1 MSRESRPS
9 RFRPAFDA
17 ALQEYEKITNIT
29 LATHP
34 IAEKLNNCH
43 SVEPIILLI
52 QDQAREFGDVPGI
65 DRIMKSVKNT
75 VSVLSMLAATPALR
89 DAIDIVRP
97 KALMRAFNSTSDAYS
112 TAIPACESNTNWH
125 RHPTYRVYPFLVL
138 TCVSFSHPNLSG
150 GKGSGDQL
158 QCTY

>member
-1 MSRESRPS
+1 MSRESRPC
-9 RFRPAFDA
+9 RFRAAFDA

-52 QDQAREFGDVPGI
+52 QDQAREFGVFPGI
-65 DRIMKSVKNT
+65 DRIMKSIKNT

-125 RHPTYRVYPFLVL
+125 RRPTYRVYPFLVL
-138 TCVSFSHPNLSG
+138 TCVSFSQPNLSG

>member
-9 RFRPAFDA
+9 RFRTAFDA

-43 SVEPIILLI
+43 SVELIILLI
-52 QDQAREFGDVPGI
+52 QDQAREFGDFPGI
-65 DRIMKSVKNT
+65 DRIMKSIKNT
-75 VSVLSMLAATPALR
+75 VSVLSMLAATPALS

-138 TCVSFSHPNLSG
+138 TCVSFSHPNLLG